1 MYTLKERRKYWKGS
15 EAGNRRTM
23 YKAAGYGD
31 YDIKE
36 KPHVGIANTFFEG
49 SPGTGHLRQLADHVK
64 NGVWAAGGMPLEFGV
79 PATCGNVATGSV
91 GLRYELAMRDV
102 VAMSIEGVATIHSL
116 DALVILASCDNII
129 AGAYLAAMRLGIPCI
144 VVTGGPMYQGSCG
157 GHKIVQAEVDV
168 AALRGDDAILEMAEE
183 FGCPSFGA
191 CPSMGTANTMQ
202 ILGEPLNMVLP
213 GTATIPA
220 GDSLRLRKC
229 TEAGMYIVDLA
240 RQGITPKDIVTKDV
254 LCNAIMVDMAIA
266 GSTNAVIH
274 IMAYARE
281 LGIDLALDDFDDFAK
296 EIKCIV
302 GVIPTGTYSVVDLY
316 NAGGVPAV
324 MKQIASKLKTNAQT
338 LLGCSW
344 GEYLDTIPAP
354 TNTNVIKCLDNP
366 IAQLPGMRIL
376 HGNLAQNGAVC
387 RPTGVP
393 ESMWHFSGPAKCYSS
408 DEEAQK
414 AIMRGDIKGGE
425 VIVLRYEGVKG
436 SPGMNELMKATDSL
450 LALGLEEKVALISDG
465 RFSGF
470 NHGSII
476 GHVSPEAYI
485 GGLLAFVEDGDIIEY
500 DITEGYLNLNVDET
514 TIEERKKNWQKP
526 EPKVKS
532 GLLALYQATAR
543 PPEEGAAMQIME
555 DEIL

>member
-1 MYTLKERRKYWKGS
+1 MYNLDSNRNYWKGS

-23 YKAAGYGD
+23 YKAAGFSD

-36 KPHVGIANTFFEG
+36 KPHVGVANTFFEG

-64 NGVWAAGGMPLEFGV
+64 NGIWAAGGMPLEFGV

-102 VAMSIEGVATIHSL
+102 VAMSIEGVAKIHSF

-129 AGAYLAAMRLGIPCI
+129 AGSYLAAMRLNIPCI

-157 GHKIVQAEVDV
+157 GRKIVQAEVDI
-168 AALRGDDAILEMAEE
+168 ASIRGDEEILKMAEE
-183 FGCPSFGA
+183 YGCPSFGA

-229 TEAGMYIVDLA
+229 TEAGMYIVKLA
-240 RQGITPKDIVTKDV
+240 REGVTPKDIVTKDT
-254 LCNAIMVDMAIA
+254 LLNAIMVDMAIA

-274 IMAYARE
+274 ILAYATE
-281 LGIDLALDDFDDFAK
+281 LGISLTLDDFDALAK
-296 EIKCIV
+296 EIRCIV
-302 GVIPTGTYSVVDLY
+302 DVIPTGPYSVVDLY
-316 NAGGVPAV
+316 NAGGVPSV
-324 MKQIASKLKTNAQT
+324 MKQIQSRLNTDVPT
-338 LLGCSW
+338 LLGISW
-344 GEYLDTIPAP
+344 GDYLDAVPAVP
-354 TNTNVIKCLDNP
+354 DNDVIKSLDNP
-366 IAQLPGMRIL
+366 VSKLPGMRIL
-376 HGNLAQNGAVC
+376 YGNLAEKGAVC
-387 RPTGVP
+387 RPTGIP
-393 ESMWHFSGPAKCYSS
+393 ESMWKFRGPARVFDS
-408 DEEAQK
+408 DEAARD
-414 AIMRGDIKGGE
+414 AIMDGEITGGE
-425 VIVLRYEGVKG
+425 VVVLRYEGVKG

-450 LALGLEEKVALISDG
+450 IARGLETKVALISDG

-485 GGLLAFVEDGDIIEY
+485 GGPLALVEDGDMIEY
-500 DITEGYLNLNVDET
+500 DITEGYLRLDVDKALL
-514 TIEERKKNWQKP
+514 EERRKNWTKP

>member
-1 MYTLKERRKYWKGS
+1 MYNLDSNRNYWKGS

-23 YKAAGYGD
+23 YKAAGFGD

-36 KPHVGIANTFFEG
+36 KPHIGVANTFFEG

-64 NGVWAAGGMPLEFGV
+64 NGIWAAGGMPLEFGV

-102 VAMSIEGVATIHSL
+102 VAMSIEGVTKIHSF

-129 AGAYLAAMRLGIPCI
+129 AGAYLAAMRLNIPCI
-144 VVTGGPMYQGSCG
+144 VVTGGPMYQGSCDG
-157 GHKIVQAEVDV
+157 RKIVQAEVDI
-168 AALRGDDAILEMAEE
+168 ASIRGDEEILKMAEE

-229 TEAGMYIVDLA
+229 TEAGMYIVQLA
-240 RQGITPKDIVTKDV
+240 KKGITPKDIVTKES
-254 LCNAIMVDMAIA
+254 LLNTIMVDMAIA

-274 IMAYARE
+274 ILAYATE
-281 LGIDLALDDFDDFAK
+281 LGIPLTLDDFDALAN

-302 GVIPTGTYSVVDLY
+302 GVIPTGSYSVVDLY

-324 MKQIASKLKTNAQT
+324 MKQIQNKLYTDTMT
-338 LLGCSW
+338 LLDVSW
-344 GEYLDTIPAP
+344 GEYLAAVPSPIDHD
-354 TNTNVIKCLDNP
+354 VIKSLDDP
-366 IAQLPGMRIL
+366 ISVLPGMRIL
-376 HGNLAQNGAVC
+376 HGNLAKKGAVC
-387 RPTGVP
+387 RPTGIP
-393 ESMWHFSGPAKCYSS
+393 ESMWHFSGPARVFNS
-408 DEEAQK
+408 DEAARD
-414 AIMRGDIKGGE
+414 AIINDEITGGE
-425 VIVLRYEGVKG
+425 VVVLRYEGVKG
-436 SPGMNELMKATDSL
+436 SLGMNELMKATDSL
-450 LALGLEEKVALISDG
+450 LAKGLESKVALISDG

-485 GGLLAFVEDGDIIEY
+485 GGPLAFIEDGDIIEY
-500 DITEGYLNLNVDET
+500 DITEGYLNLNVDDA
-514 TIEERKKNWQKP
+514 ILEERKRNWIKP

>member
-1 MYTLKERRKYWKGS
+1 MYNLASNRNYWKGS

-23 YKAAGYGD
+23 YKAAGFGD

-36 KPHVGIANTFFEG
+36 KPHIGVANTFFEG

-64 NGVWAAGGMPLEFGV
+64 NGIWAAGGMPLEFGV

-102 VAMSIEGVATIHSL
+102 VAMSIEGVTKIHSF

-129 AGAYLAAMRLGIPCI
+129 AGAYLAAMRLNIPCI
-144 VVTGGPMYQGSCG
+144 VVTGGPMYQGSCDG
-157 GHKIVQAEVDV
+157 RKIVQAEVDI
-168 AALRGDDAILEMAEE
+168 ASIRGDEEILKMAEE

-229 TEAGMYIVDLA
+229 TEAGMYIVQLA
-240 RQGITPKDIVTKDV
+240 KKGITPKDIVTKES
-254 LCNAIMVDMAIA
+254 LLNTIMVDMAIA

-274 IMAYARE
+274 ILAYATE
-281 LGIDLALDDFDDFAK
+281 LGIPLTLDDFDALAN

-302 GVIPTGTYSVVDLY
+302 GVIPTGSYSVVDLY

-324 MKQIASKLKTNAQT
+324 MKQIQNKLYTDTMT
-338 LLGCSW
+338 LLDVSW
-344 GEYLDTIPAP
+344 GEYLAAVPSPIDHD
-354 TNTNVIKCLDNP
+354 VIKSLDDP
-366 IAQLPGMRIL
+366 ISVLPGMRIL
-376 HGNLAQNGAVC
+376 HGNLAKKGAVC
-387 RPTGVP
+387 RPTGIP
-393 ESMWHFSGPAKCYSS
+393 ESMWHFSGPARVFNS
-408 DEEAQK
+408 DEAARD
-414 AIMRGDIKGGE
+414 AIINDEITGGE
-425 VIVLRYEGVKG
+425 VVVLRYEGVKG

-450 LALGLEEKVALISDG
+450 LAKGLESKVALISDG

-485 GGLLAFVEDGDIIEY
+485 GGPLAFIEDGDIIEY
-500 DITEGYLNLNVDET
+500 DITEGYLNLNVDDA
-514 TIEERKKNWQKP
+514 ILEERKRNWIKP

>member
-1 MYTLKERRKYWKGS
+1 MYNLNSNRDYWKGS

-23 YKAAGYGD
+23 YKAAGFSD

-36 KPHVGIANTFFEG
+36 KVHIGVANTFFEG

-64 NGVWAAGGMPLEFGV
+64 NGIWAAGGMPLEFGV

-102 VAMSIEGVATIHSL
+102 VAMSIEGVAKIHSF
-116 DALVILASCDNII
+116 DALVILASCDNIL
-129 AGAYLAAMRLGIPCI
+129 AGAYLAAMRLNIPCI

-157 GHKIVQAEVDV
+157 GRKIVQAEVDI
-168 AALRGDDAILEMAEE
+168 ASIRGDEEILKMAEE

-229 TEAGMYIVDLA
+229 TEAGMYIVQLA
-240 RQGITPKDIVTKDV
+240 KKGITPKNIVTKET
-254 LCNAIMVDMAIA
+254 LLNAIMVDMAIA

-274 IMAYARE
+274 ILAYATE
-281 LGIDLALDDFDDFAK
+281 LGIPLTLDDFDALAN

-302 GVIPTGTYSVVDLY
+302 GVIPTGSYSVVDLY

-324 MKQIASKLKTNAQT
+324 MKQIQSKLYTDTST
-338 LLGCSW
+338 LLDISW
-344 GEYLDTIPAP
+344 GKYLDAIPAP
-354 TNTNVIKCLDNP
+354 VDHDVIKSLDDP
-366 IAQLPGMRIL
+366 ISILPGMRIL
-376 HGNLAQNGAVC
+376 HGNLARKGAVC
-387 RPTGVP
+387 RPTGIP
-393 ESMWHFSGPAKCYSS
+393 ESMWHFSGPARVFDS
-408 DEEAQK
+408 DEAARD
-414 AIMRGDIKGGE
+414 AIMDDEITGGE
-425 VIVLRYEGVKG
+425 VVVLRYEGVKG

-450 LALGLEEKVALISDG
+450 LAKGLESKVALISDG

-476 GHVSPEAYI
+476 GHISPEAYI
-485 GGLLAFVEDGDIIEY
+485 GGPLAFIEDGDIIEY
-500 DITEGYLNLNVDET
+500 DITEGYINLNVDEA
-514 TIEERKKNWQKP
+514 ILEERKKNWMKP

>member
-1 MYTLKERRKYWKGS
+1 MYKMDSNRNYWKGS

-23 YKAAGYGD
+23 YKAAGFGD

-36 KPHVGIANTFFEG
+36 KPHIGVANTFFEG

-64 NGVWAAGGMPLEFGV
+64 NGIWAAGGMPLEFGV

-102 VAMSIEGVATIHSL
+102 VAMSIEGVTKIHSF

-129 AGAYLAAMRLGIPCI
+129 AGAYLAAMRLNIPCI
-144 VVTGGPMYQGSCG
+144 VVTGGPMYQGSCDG
-157 GHKIVQAEVDV
+157 RKIVQAEVDI
-168 AALRGDDAILEMAEE
+168 ASIRGDEEILKMAEE

-229 TEAGMYIVDLA
+229 TEAGMYIVQLA
-240 RQGITPKDIVTKDV
+240 KKGITPKDIVTKES
-254 LCNAIMVDMAIA
+254 LLNTIMVDMAIA

-274 IMAYARE
+274 ILAYATE
-281 LGIDLALDDFDDFAK
+281 LGIPLTLDNFDALAN

-302 GVIPTGTYSVVDLY
+302 GVIPTGSYSVVDLY

-324 MKQIASKLKTNAQT
+324 MKQIQNKLYTDTMT
-338 LLGCSW
+338 LLDVSW
-344 GEYLDTIPAP
+344 GEYLAAVPSPIDHD
-354 TNTNVIKCLDNP
+354 VIKSLDDP
-366 IAQLPGMRIL
+366 ISVLPGMRIL
-376 HGNLAQNGAVC
+376 HGNLAKKGAVC
-387 RPTGVP
+387 RPTGIP
-393 ESMWHFSGPAKCYSS
+393 ESMWHFSGPARVFNS
-408 DEEAQK
+408 DEAARD
-414 AIMRGDIKGGE
+414 AIMNDEITGGE
-425 VIVLRYEGVKG
+425 VVVLRYEGVKG

-450 LALGLEEKVALISDG
+450 LAKGLESKVALISDG

-485 GGLLAFVEDGDIIEY
+485 GGPLAFIEDGDIIEY
-500 DITEGYLNLNVDET
+500 DITEGYLNLNVDDA
-514 TIEERKKNWQKP
+514 ILEERKRNWIKP

>member
-1 MYTLKERRKYWKGS
+1 MYNLDSNRNYWKGS

-23 YKAAGYGD
+23 YKAAGFGD

-36 KPHVGIANTFFEG
+36 KPHIGVANTFFEG

-64 NGVWAAGGMPLEFGV
+64 NGIWAAGGMPLEFGV

-102 VAMSIEGVATIHSL
+102 VAMSIEGVTKIHSF

-129 AGAYLAAMRLGIPCI
+129 AGAYLAAMRLNIPCI
-144 VVTGGPMYQGSCG
+144 VVTGGPMYQGSCDG
-157 GHKIVQAEVDV
+157 RKIVQAEVDI
-168 AALRGDDAILEMAEE
+168 ASIRGDEEILKMAEE

-229 TEAGMYIVDLA
+229 TEAGMYIVQLA
-240 RQGITPKDIVTKDV
+240 KKGITPKDIVTKES
-254 LCNAIMVDMAIA
+254 LLNTIMVDMAIA

-274 IMAYARE
+274 ILAYATE
-281 LGIDLALDDFDDFAK
+281 LGIPLTLDDFDALAN

-302 GVIPTGTYSVVDLY
+302 GVIPTGSYSVVDLY

-324 MKQIASKLKTNAQT
+324 MKQIQNKLYTDTMT
-338 LLGCSW
+338 LLDVSW
-344 GEYLDTIPAP
+344 GEYLAAVPSPIDHD
-354 TNTNVIKCLDNP
+354 VIKSLDDP
-366 IAQLPGMRIL
+366 ISVLPGMRIL
-376 HGNLAQNGAVC
+376 HGNLAKKGAVC
-387 RPTGVP
+387 RPTGIP
-393 ESMWHFSGPAKCYSS
+393 ESMWHFSGPARVFNS
-408 DEEAQK
+408 DEAARD
-414 AIMRGDIKGGE
+414 AIINDEITGGE
-425 VIVLRYEGVKG
+425 VVVLNYEGVKG

-450 LALGLEEKVALISDG
+450 LAKGLESKVALISDG

-485 GGLLAFVEDGDIIEY
+485 GGPLAFIEDGDIIEY
-500 DITEGYLNLNVDET
+500 DITEGYLNLNVDDA
-514 TIEERKKNWQKP
+514 ILEERKRNWIKP

>member
-1 MYTLKERRKYWKGS
+1 MYNLDSNRNYWKGS

-23 YKAAGYGD
+23 YKAAGFGD

-36 KPHVGIANTFFEG
+36 KPHIGVANTFFEG

-64 NGVWAAGGMPLEFGV
+64 NGIWAAGGMPLEFGV

-102 VAMSIEGVATIHSL
+102 VAMSIEGVTKIHSF

-129 AGAYLAAMRLGIPCI
+129 AGAYLAAMRLNIPCI
-144 VVTGGPMYQGSCG
+144 VVTGGPMYQGSCDG
-157 GHKIVQAEVDV
+157 RKIVQAEVDI
-168 AALRGDDAILEMAEE
+168 ASIRGDEEILKMAEE

-229 TEAGMYIVDLA
+229 TEAGMYIVQLA
-240 RQGITPKDIVTKDV
+240 KKGITPKDIVTKES
-254 LCNAIMVDMAIA
+254 LLNTIMVDMAIA

-274 IMAYARE
+274 ILAYATE
-281 LGIDLALDDFDDFAK
+281 LGIPLTLDDFDALAN

-302 GVIPTGTYSVVDLY
+302 GVIPTGSYSVVDLY

-324 MKQIASKLKTNAQT
+324 MKQIQNKLYTDTMT
-338 LLGCSW
+338 LLDVSW
-344 GEYLDTIPAP
+344 GEYLAAVPSPIDHD
-354 TNTNVIKCLDNP
+354 VIKSLDDP
-366 IAQLPGMRIL
+366 ISVLPGMRIL
-376 HGNLAQNGAVC
+376 HGNLAKKGAVC
-387 RPTGVP
+387 RPTGIP
-393 ESMWHFSGPAKCYSS
+393 ESMWHFSGPARVFNS
-408 DEEAQK
+408 DEAARD
-414 AIMRGDIKGGE
+414 AIINDEITGGE
-425 VIVLRYEGVKG
+425 VVVLRYEGVKG

-450 LALGLEEKVALISDG
+450 LAKGLESKVALISDG

-485 GGLLAFVEDGDIIEY
+485 GGPLAFIEDGDIIEY
-500 DITEGYLNLNVDET
+500 DITEGYLNLNVDDA
-514 TIEERKKNWQKP
+514 ILEERKRNWIKP